1 MLTSLAAVPFLL
13 SFAFSPRRLRHPY
26 LLYTS
31 ILAILST
38 AAPMLLAKPTVTP
51 RVSNTAASK
60 KLAASRA
67 RLDASYEVLGDNH
80 SEAASE
86 EDALDDTHAEQVRA
100 ATKATAT
107 AYIVRAGLSTV
118 AFVLAVV
125 GIWGDGVPRV
135 VAA

>member
-1 MLTSLAAVPFLL
+1 MLTSLAAIPFLL

-38 AAPMLLAKPTVTP
+38 AAPALLVKKTATVTP
-51 RVSNTAASK
+51 RPAAGNK

-67 RLDASYEVLGDNH
+67 RLDASYEVLGDTH
-80 SEAASE
+80 SEAASD
-86 EDALDDTHAEQVRA
+86 EDALDEAHAAEEVRTA
-100 ATKATAT
+100 AKATAT

-125 GIWGDGVPRV
+125 GIWGDGVSRV
-135 VAA
+135 